1 MKVFVDDNAL
11 DLRSGAAKEEILRE
25 VLAACASRG
34 RVLETIS
41 VDGVVLDEA
50 SFVALEGG
58 SRVEVSTVSL
68 RDLIRS
74 SLQEAVG
81 YLPKLVRGLGTV
93 ADRFEAEEKAQA
105 LPTLSDA
112 LEGIGWLL
120 RVLADTHALL
130 GARPAEGEELARLL
144 AALQER
150 LEKLSRALEGDRFF
164 EAAFLLRE
172 EIVPALEGLAPR
184 IEVLRSLSEGN
195 VN

>member
-1 MKVFVDDNAL
+1 MKVFVDDSAL
-11 DLRSGAAKEEILRE
+11 DLRSGAGKEEILRE
-25 VLAACASRG
+25 VLATCASRG

-41 VDGVVLDEA
+41 VDGVVLDEV

-81 YLPKLVRGLGTV
+81 YLPKLVRGLRTV
-93 ADRFEAEEKAQA
+93 ADRLEAEEKVQA
-105 LPTLSDA
+105 LSTLSDA
-112 LEGIGWLL
+112 LEGIGWFL
-120 RVLADTHALL
+120 RVLADTHTLL
-130 GARPAEGEELARLL
+130 GARPAEGEELAHLL

-150 LEKLSRALEGDRFF
+150 LEKLSQSLEGDRSF

-184 IEVLRSLSEGN
+184 IEALRNLSEGN